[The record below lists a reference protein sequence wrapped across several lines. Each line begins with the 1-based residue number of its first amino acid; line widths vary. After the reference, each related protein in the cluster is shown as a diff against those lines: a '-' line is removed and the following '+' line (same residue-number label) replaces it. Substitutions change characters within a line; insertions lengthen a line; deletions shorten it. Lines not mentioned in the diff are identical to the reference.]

1 MSEMSD
7 DEKWLL
13 ATIAKLLEMRPPAVV
28 QNEKDWRRG
37 VYESIN
43 VLIHATQV
51 SPELKSFLTAVYVHT
66 N

>member
-1 MSEMSD
+1 MSD

-13 ATIAKLLEMRPPAVV
+13 TTIAKLLEMKPPAVV

-43 VLIHATQV
+43 ALIHVTNV
-51 SPELKSFLTAVYVHT
+51 SPELKSFLTAIYVHT